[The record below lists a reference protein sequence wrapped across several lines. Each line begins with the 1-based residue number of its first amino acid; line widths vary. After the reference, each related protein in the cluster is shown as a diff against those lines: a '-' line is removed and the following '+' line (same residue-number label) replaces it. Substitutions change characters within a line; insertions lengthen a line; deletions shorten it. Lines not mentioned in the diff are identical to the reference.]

1 MIELVSIT
9 KAGETWFLNRVIVNP
24 KHVSVVQE
32 AEQMNTMLKEGKI
45 DLGLNKH
52 VRFSKVSMLKSS
64 GFDSFIA
71 VGTPT
76 EILEKINKD
85 NKRLLKG

>member
-24 KHVSVVQE
+24 KHVSVVQD
-32 AEQMNTMLKEGKI
+32 ADRMNTLLREGKI
-45 DLGLNKH
+45 DIGLNEY
-52 VRFSKVSMLKSS
+52 VQFSKVSMLKGS

-71 VGTPT
+71 VGSPT

-85 NKRLLKG
+85 GKRLLKG